1 MRAAFYNGFKDYSIE
16 EIEDPIAG
24 DEGVVVKV
32 RAAGVCGGD
41 LHAYKDMHM
50 ERPPGRLVYGHENAG
65 EVVEVG
71 KNVKG
76 VAVGDRVFSES
87 FGFCFT
93 CDACK
98 QKKYAQCTSGLRV
111 AGLSELNGGFAE
123 YLWVPVVFQNP
134 ETGTPS
140 NILKL
145 PDSMSFQEGA
155 LTEPINIGSGVVRD
169 MKPDGNTTVL
179 VFGAGM
185 IGLGTVMNLKSVGV
199 SKIIS
204 CDISDMRLKAAG
216 ELGADVL
223 LNGETEDVLARVMAE
238 TGGVGV
244 DVVVEAAG
252 VPETFHKA
260 IACVRRGGR
269 ITVVAYFEEPVD
281 FRPHHLINK
290 GVKLLPGGGAD
301 FYGAFELVRS
311 GAVKEKQVI
320 SHVFPLD
327 KVNKAHETAIDTKG
341 SVKVMIDPWC

>member
-1 MRAAFYNGFKDYSIE
+1 MKAAVFHGPKEYRIE
-16 EIEDPIAG
+16 EIEDPSAG
-24 DEGVVVKV
+24 EDGVVVKV

-41 LHAYKDMHM
+41 LHAYKNMHM

-76 VAVGDRVFSES
+76 VAVGDRVFAES
-87 FGFCFT
+87 FGFCFK

-98 QKKYAQCTSGLRV
+98 QKNYMRCTSGLRV
-111 AGLSELNGGFAE
+111 AGLSALNGGFAE

-134 ETGTPS
+134 KTGTPS

-145 PDSMSFQEGA
+145 PDSISFQEGA

-169 MKPDGNTTVL
+169 LKPDGSETVL
-179 VFGAGM
+179 VMGAGM
-185 IGLGTVMNLKSVGV
+185 IGLGTIMNLKAAGV

-223 LNGETEDVLARVMAE
+223 LNGEKEDVLARVMAE
-238 TGGVGV
+238 TGGTGA

-252 VPETFHKA
+252 VPETFHQA

-269 ITVVAYFEEPVD
+269 ITVVAYFEKVVD

-290 GVKLLPGGGAD
+290 GVRLLPGGGAD
-301 FYGAFELVRS
+301 FYGAFDLVTS

-327 KVNKAHETAIDTKG
+327 KINEAHDVAIDTKG
-341 SVKVMIDPWC
+341 SVKVMIDP